1 MVLSRKEI
9 KRVVL
14 TYPNQK
20 WKKHDFNTTRILPPY
35 AICILATM
43 IKEDYEVRIVDANL
57 YNMSKEQF
65 QEEIR
70 EFKPQVVGISVL
82 TSEYGSTLDDTAS
95 YVKEID
101 REIITIAGGVHVT
114 TQYMD
119 VIKNVDIDYAIRGEG
134 EYVLRDLL
142 KYINGKGGLPGK
154 GLVYRNNEG
163 KTIALSPELIQD
175 LDALPFPDYDLVD
188 YKAYSTQEAGTGI
201 DLVHVYPY
209 SRIISSRGC
218 PIGCSFCQVEEI
230 SGKRPRMRSAAKVVE
245 ELEIHKKKHG
255 IKGFLFDDDMP
266 FGSKKRTKE
275 MLRLMIDKKLNLV
288 WKAAGVAIFKMDEE
302 IFRLMAESGC
312 QSINIAIESGSE
324 RILKQ
329 VIKKPVDL
337 KKVPEMIKIAKSYGL
352 GTVANFVI
360 GFPGETWEE
369 IRQTLYYAETCGVD
383 YAKIYVAEPLLGTE
397 LYDQAVA
404 MNAIVGDHSEV
415 GWRYGRI
422 KTDEFDPHELSLL
435 RVYEWD
441 RINFR
446 DSEKRKKAAMLMGIS
461 EEKLSRVRKETRRQ
475 LALAMS
481 EEGLK
486 QAL

>member
-1 MVLSRKEI
+1 
-9 KRVVL
+9 
-14 TYPNQK
+14 
-20 WKKHDFNTTRILPPY
+20 
-35 AICILATM
+35 
-43 IKEDYEVRIVDANL
+43 
-57 YNMSKEQF
+57 
-65 QEEIR
+65 
-70 EFKPQVVGISVL
+70 
-82 TSEYGSTLDDTAS
+82 
-95 YVKEID
+95 
-101 REIITIAGGVHVT
+101 
-114 TQYMD
+114 
-119 VIKNVDIDYAIRGEG
+119 
-134 EYVLRDLL
+134 
-142 KYINGKGGLPGK
+142 
-154 GLVYRNNEG
+154 
-163 KTIALSPELIQD
+163 
-175 LDALPFPDYDLVD
+175 
-188 YKAYSTQEAGTGI
+188 
-201 DLVHVYPY
+201 
-209 SRIISSRGC
+209 
-218 PIGCSFCQVEEI
+218 
-230 SGKRPRMRSAAKVVE
+230 MRSAAKVVE

-329 VIKKPVDL
+329 IIKKPVDL

-435 RVYEWD
+435 RAYEWD

-446 DSEKRKKAAMLMGIS
+446 DPEKRKKAAMLMGIS
-461 EEKLSRVRKETRRQ
+461 EEKLSRIRKETRRQ